1 MGLVSKVQAEVLQA
15 DDKCTTV
22 GVILS
27 QSQSI
32 FRRVNMLGSQ
42 GNISFNLTFLKRFWR
57 MHRLFYSLN
66 TITSI
71 AIFILFIG
79 LSVAD
84 VFVGYRVGLISGNF
98 YSVLVD
104 KDSSRFLNTVL
115 WSSFLIL
122 VISLIKALKP
132 WLANRLTA
140 RWRQSLTSVLQTTY
154 LKNLVFYRVKN
165 SFENPDQRLTADI
178 ASMTD
183 SFGSLVKNDLFVLPG
198 AIIYYAYKAYGAA
211 GWIGPTGMFGL
222 FLISLINKIFMGPVI
237 RKKAEM
243 EKREGSFRYLHVA
256 IRENSEAV
264 AFQDEG
270 SSEQQRLDNSLSR
283 LASAQINLADW
294 TLPLELSVTLFSYIG
309 AIASYLVISI
319 PIFAGYYDDLSGGDL
334 AQVISNNSFVC
345 MQLVWQFTQLVSMSP
360 EVANMAGST
369 HRVGELLEEMKII
382 KKVVDQKVNVCKVN
396 VEDDDQ
402 GHGHISDS
410 EPLHREDETE
420 TKAHSHRDSKVSS
433 NSALLELCKV
443 EIMAPEASTPMV
455 RSLSFSVSEGERLLI
470 SGPSGSGKTSI
481 LRVIRGLWEANQGQV
496 KLDSSLDVF
505 FFPQGAWLPP
515 TSLRELVTGDSR
527 VQEEKKGDAE
537 VKELLELTGLGH
549 LLSVA
554 GGLDGK
560 EQQKKGIQKKE
571 QHWTTCISPGERQRL
586 LFSRLLFRRPSLA
599 LLDEAS
605 SAIGEEIEA
614 RLYGALKERGITVV
628 TIGHRSCLRALHDQ
642 QITLDAKGGWE
653 LTSLRTDTIE

>member
-1 MGLVSKVQAEVLQA
+1 MGLVSKVQAEVQQA
-15 DDKCTTV
+15 DDKCTTF
-22 GVILS
+22 GVIPS
-27 QSQSI
+27 QSHSI
-32 FRRVNMLGSQ
+32 LRSVNMLGSQ

-115 WSSFLIL
+115 WSSLLIL

-154 LKNLVFYRVKN
+154 LKNLIFYRVKN

-222 FLISLINKIFMGPVI
+222 FLISLINK
-237 RKKAEM
+237 
-243 EKREGSFRYLHVA
+243 
-256 IRENSEAV
+256 
-264 AFQDEG
+264 
-270 SSEQQRLDNSLSR
+270 
-283 LASAQINLADW
+283 
-294 TLPLELSVTLFSYIG
+294 
-309 AIASYLVISI
+309 
-319 PIFAGYYDDLSGGDL
+319 
-334 AQVISNNSFVC
+334 
-345 MQLVWQFTQLVSMSP
+345 
-360 EVANMAGST
+360 
-369 HRVGELLEEMKII
+369 
-382 KKVVDQKVNVCKVN
+382 
-396 VEDDDQ
+396 
-402 GHGHISDS
+402 
-410 EPLHREDETE
+410 
-420 TKAHSHRDSKVSS
+420 
-433 NSALLELCKV
+433 
-443 EIMAPEASTPMV
+443 
-455 RSLSFSVSEGERLLI
+455 
-470 SGPSGSGKTSI
+470 TSI

-505 FFPQGAWLPP
+505 FFPQEAWLPP

-527 VQEEKKGDAE
+527 VREEKKGDAE

-549 LLSVA
+549 LISVA

-571 QHWTTCISPGERQRL
+571 QHWTTCLSPGERQRL

-642 QITLDAKGGWE
+642 QITLDSKGGWE